1 MTQILLLVTIFLP
14 LLGGLFIVSADD
26 KNSHNSVNVA
36 IFTILSNIFLILKL
50 FADIDTFAEN
60 IQATSSFVWPILPR
74 INIMFGVDVTSLLL
88 ILAVHVAMLVGVLGI
103 RKESKSQKSVLFFA
117 MLFLCSCNAYFSA
130 VDIFSFYTF
139 FLVMTFPLFMQTGI
153 VNEGKKYKII
163 ARFCLY
169 NFIGTFLF
177 LLSLIILY
185 ALEGRGVEISQISQV
200 KLSSKYAIWVWSG
213 FFLAF
218 VSRIPV
224 WPFHYWITSVSS
236 TIKNP
241 LIFIEANLIP
251 VAGLYGFMRFWPAN
265 IPEEISSLAPIFEIF
280 CVVTMLF
287 MAFSG
292 YTNTTTKEK
301 LFSYTLVYYLLY
313 LIGVFLP
320 TDILFLNISY
330 SLFAFILVMSA
341 LTMLVAHIEKES
353 EKQNNVFGGILCLQP
368 KTSIAY
374 SILILAAIGL
384 PVSALFW
391 NNFIIISEI
400 FNVSLYMGISI
411 IVTLLLAAISLLQN
425 LYILKDY
432 SCLIGAEEKILDIDT
447 MEFAV
452 CLIVMLILFLSLFK
466 PLWFAY

>member
-1 MTQILLLVTIFLP
+1 MASNLLLVIIFLP
-14 LLGGLFIVSADD
+14 LLGDLFIVSANDRF
-26 KNSHNSVNVA
+26 SHNSVNVA
-36 IFTILSNIFLILKL
+36 IFTVLSNIFLILKL
-50 FADIDTFAEN
+50 FADIDTSQELL
-60 IQATSSFVWPILPR
+60 QAQSSFVWPILPR

-88 ILAVHVAMLVGVLGI
+88 ILAVHLAILVGVLGI
-103 RKESKSQKSVLFFA
+103 RKQNKTQKSVLFFA
-117 MLFLCSCNAYFSA
+117 MFFLSSCSAYFSA

-139 FLVMTFPLFMQTGI
+139 FLIMTFPLFMQTGI
-153 VNEGKKYKII
+153 INEGKKYKII
-163 ARFCLY
+163 ARFFLY
-169 NFIGTFLF
+169 NFIGAFLF
-177 LLSLIILY
+177 LLSLITLY
-185 ALEGRGVEISQISQV
+185 ALEGRGIEISQISQV
-200 KLSSKYAIWVWSG
+200 KLSAKYGIWVWSG

-241 LIFIEANLIP
+241 LVFIEANLIP
-251 VAGLYGFMRFWPAN
+251 VVGLYGFMRFWPAN
-265 IPEEISSLAPIFEIF
+265 IPEEISSLAPLFEIF
-280 CVVTMLF
+280 CIITMLF

-320 TDILFLNISY
+320 TDVLFLNISY

-341 LTMLVAHIEKES
+341 LTMLVAHIERES
-353 EKQNNVFGGILCLQP
+353 EKQNNVFGGILCVQP
-368 KTSIAY
+368 KTSVSY
-374 SILILAAIGL
+374 SMLVLAAIGL

-400 FNVSLYMGISI
+400 FNISLYMGTAVMI
-411 IVTLLLAAISLLQN
+411 TLLLAAVSLLQN
-425 LYILKDY
+425 LYILKDD
-432 SCLIGAEEKILDIDT
+432 SCLIATDEKISDIDT
-447 MEFAV
+447 TDFAV
-452 CLIVMLILFLSLFK
+452 CLMVMLVLFLSLFK